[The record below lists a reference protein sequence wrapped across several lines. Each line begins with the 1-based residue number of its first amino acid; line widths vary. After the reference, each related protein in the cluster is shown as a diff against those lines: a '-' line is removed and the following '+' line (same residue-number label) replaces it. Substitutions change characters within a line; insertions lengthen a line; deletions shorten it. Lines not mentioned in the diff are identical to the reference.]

1 MSDNTTPD
9 DLVRRY
15 KAAHYLISSMNA
27 VESADELLHLLLAQC
42 MSQTNSS
49 FGAVLQSDAS
59 EYLTVRTAPK
69 GAVLLN
75 DRIRLGVGLPG
86 RAYIDG
92 IPKVSGNTDQDPEY
106 IPLVEGQSSEM
117 VLPLTCAGKTLG
129 VLRLESEGQNAYTD
143 LDTQLYAPVTAH
155 AAQLLQHFEMKNS
168 LEQRIRQKE
177 ILIDIS
183 RNVAKHFDIND
194 VFGTVM
200 RQLAENFNIMR
211 GMLVLFDM
219 DNPNALS
226 VHSAFNLTEEEMSR
240 GNYTVGEG
248 IIGKVVESGEAIS
261 IPDINK
267 DKTFLNRMKVKR
279 RKDVQISFTA
289 VPFRIEG
296 QVAGVIAIEKEF
308 ESLENLKEEREL
320 MTLVS
325 TLLVTK
331 ITVYNRISGEH
342 ERLIEE
348 NSTLKQELKKRL
360 EDSSIVCKNRK
371 MHELLELVHLVANSG
386 SSIMILGESGTGKEL
401 IAREVHRQS
410 PRKEGPFITV
420 NCAAIPENL
429 LESELFGYKKGA
441 FTGAIQD
448 KRGKFQLANGGTLFL
463 DEIGD
468 MPMQLQVKLLRAIQ
482 EREVEPVGSERREK
496 VDIRILAATNRD
508 LSKMIAEKKFR
519 EDLYYRLNVVELQV
533 PPLRERPD
541 DIPFLSSHFIEKFS
555 RENNREIEG
564 INPIALRLLQN
575 YRWPGNVRELENVME
590 RAVLVCRGNQIES
603 AHLPSFLTEGQDT
616 SVDSQFISRW
626 VANFFKKLPSRGFVW
641 DEIIGTVEKEL
652 IQQSL
657 LRHNRNKVRTAEFLG
672 INRNTLHAKME
683 RYSIV

>member
-129 VLRLESEGQNAYTD
+129 VLRLESECQNAYTD

-348 NSTLKQELKKRL
+348 NSTLKQELKKRF

>member
-1 MSDNTTPD
+1 MSDSTTPD

-27 VESADELLHLLLAQC
+27 VESVDELLRLLLAQC
-42 MSQTNSS
+42 MSQTDSS
-49 FGAVLQSDAS
+49 FGAILLPDSA
-59 EYLTVRTAPK
+59 EYLAVRESPK

-86 RAYIDG
+86 RAFIDG
-92 IPKVSGNTDQDPEY
+92 IPKVSGNTAQDPEY
-106 IPLVEGQSSEM
+106 VPLVEGQSSEM

-129 VLRLESEGQNAYTD
+129 VLRLESGNQNAYTD

-348 NSTLKQELKKRL
+348 NSTLKQELKKRF